1 MDDTWDVT
9 EDCEQDV
16 NEQVAATAT
25 LEEYTKRWEENG
37 DDDFAD
43 VRSCERHFDRCGIQ
57 EFDLKNWI
65 LGIRT
70 IDCLLLYYEG

>member
-9 EDCEQDV
+9 KDCEQDV

-43 VRSCERHFDRCGIQ
+43 VPKARFCQFASSELAAAWPERRPSADHPAD
-57 EFDLKNWI
+57 
-65 LGIRT
+65 
-70 IDCLLLYYEG
+70 